1 MFSLKKQID
10 IAFVYFA
17 IAAFFGVV
25 LRLFA
30 IADIPINYKFFVHTH
45 SHIALLGWVYVA
57 ITTLLYAVYL
67 RKQQVSSSYKW
78 LFVFTQVTLIGMLLT
93 FPFQGYA
100 LFSII
105 FSTLFLFASYWF
117 TWFFIKKTP
126 IYSKTLASFK
136 MIKIALIYLVIS
148 SIGPWALG
156 AIMTV
161 LGPLSIWYRMAIY
174 FYLHFLYNGW
184 MLLTLIGLFMYILE
198 QHQILFS
205 KKQFKVFVWVLNAG
219 VIATFF
225 LSTLWTNPSIFFN
238 VLGGI
243 GALCQAIAFIFLGYV
258 IYEKREKLKPIFST
272 FQIKILNSIAL
283 LLGLKVVLQIASAFP
298 YIANLAATYLSF
310 TIGYL
315 HLTFLG
321 VVSLSLFFLFDY
333 FKIFSINKKSIYLY
347 GIGFLGTEILI
358 FYKGFAAWQ
367 KLTLFPYYFEALTAA
382 SFLIALSLLLIT
394 VQKSK

>member
-1 MFSLKKQID
+1 MFPLKKQIG
-10 IAFVYFA
+10 IAFIYFT

-57 ITTLLYAVYL
+57 ITTLLYYAYL
-67 RKQQVSSSYKW
+67 GKQQVSSTYKW

-126 IYSKTLASFK
+126 IHHKTLASFK
-136 MIKIALIYLVIS
+136 MIKMALIYLVIS

-156 AIMTV
+156 VIMTV

-184 MLLTLIGLFMYILE
+184 MLLTLVGLFMYLLE

-205 KKQFKVFVWVLNAG
+205 KKHFKFFIWILQTG
-219 VIATFF
+219 IIATFF
-225 LSTLWTNPSIFFN
+225 LSTLWTNPAKVFY

-243 GALCQAIAFIFLGYV
+243 GALCQAIAFVFLGYRL
-258 IYEKREKLKPIFST
+258 YNEREKLKPIFSK
-272 FQIKILNSIAL
+272 FQKRILSSIAV

-321 VVSLSLFFLFDY
+321 VVSLSLFFLLDY
-333 FKIFSINKKSIYLY
+333 FKIFSIDKKSIYLY
-347 GIGFLGTEILI
+347 SMGFLGTEILI
-358 FYKGFAAWQ
+358 FYKGFVAWQ

-382 SFLIALSLLLIT
+382 SFLIALSLLFIT

>member
-1 MFSLKKQID
+1 MFSLKKQIA
-10 IAFVYFA
+10 IAFVYFT

-25 LRLFA
+25 LRLFVVV
-30 IADIPINYKFFVHTH
+30 DIPINYKFFVHTH

-57 ITTLLYAVYL
+57 ITTLLYAAYF
-67 RKQQVSSSYKW
+67 RKQQISNIYKS

-117 TWFFIKKTP
+117 TWFFIKNAAKHH
-126 IYSKTLASFK
+126 KKLASFK
-136 MIKIALIYLVIS
+136 VIKIALLYLVIS

-184 MLLTLIGLFMYILE
+184 MLLTLVGLFMYILE
-198 QHQILFS
+198 QHQIFLS
-205 KKQFKVFVWVLNAG
+205 KKQFKFFVWLLNVG
-219 VIATFF
+219 VMATFF
-225 LSTLWTNPSIFFN
+225 LSTLWTNPALVFY
-238 VLGGI
+238 VLGGM
-243 GALCQAIAFIFLGYV
+243 GAICQAIAFVFLGYML
-258 IYEKREKLKPIFST
+258 YSKREKLKPIFST
-272 FQIKILNSIAL
+272 FQTKILNSVAL
-283 LLGLKVVLQIASAFP
+283 LLGFKVVLQIASAFP
-298 YIANLAATYLSF
+298 YIANLAAMYLSF

-321 VVSLSLFFLFDY
+321 VVSLSLFFLIDY
-333 FKIFSINKKSIYLY
+333 FKIFSIGKKSFYLY
-347 GIGFLGTEILI
+347 SIGFLGTEILI

-382 SFLIALSLLLIT
+382 SFLIAVSLLLIS